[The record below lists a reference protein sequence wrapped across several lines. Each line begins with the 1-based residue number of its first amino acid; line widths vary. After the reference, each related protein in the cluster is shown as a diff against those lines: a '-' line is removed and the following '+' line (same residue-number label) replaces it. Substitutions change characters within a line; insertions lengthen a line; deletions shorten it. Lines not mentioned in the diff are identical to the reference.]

1 MTMTWLVAVH
11 LRMLCA
17 LCLCTPVAQGRARH
31 RLHMAQAGGETHNVV
46 QSTSA
51 AQRNKAPIEAALRP
65 FLEALSA
72 GSLVLEVASGHGVH
86 VSHLA
91 TAFTHLQWQPTEFQ
105 ADNLVVID
113 RQCTPLSNVRPAV
126 PLDSSAG
133 KLPNCVSAGSLAA
146 VLAVNLTHIAPWS
159 ATTGLLALAA
169 DGLKAGGHLFIYG
182 PFLRGGQHTSEGNAS
197 FDESLRARDSTW
209 GYRDIDAVLDVGAK
223 HGLKRTDVVS
233 MPANNFMLVMTRTG

>member
-1 MTMTWLVAVH
+1 VAYLPFL

-17 LCLCTPVAQGRARH
+17 VCLCTPIARH

-65 FLEALSA
+65 FLEPLAA

-91 TAFTHLQWQPTEFQ
+91 TAFTQLEWQPTEFQ
-105 ADNLVVID
+105 ADNLAVID
-113 RQCTPLSNVRPAV
+113 TQCASLSNVRPAV

-159 ATTGLLALAA
+159 ATTGLLAIAA
-169 DGLKAGGHLFIYG
+169 DGLKPGGHLFIYG
-182 PFLRGGQHTSEGNAS
+182 PFLRDGQHTSEGNAS

-209 GYRDIDAVLDVGAK
+209 GYRDIDAVLDIGAK

-233 MPANNFMLVMTRTG
+233 MPANNFMLILTRTE